1 MNTGLVSIT
10 ITLYQGT
17 IAVSF
22 MSWLFMNLAMFYL
35 NTYKMKIFFKFTS
48 ILWLFLMC
56 FVGLIVAEESF
67 IPKPPS
73 LNATNYILIDSV
85 SGRILAESGADE
97 RIEPA
102 SITKVMTGYVAAD
115 QIAKGFV
122 SLEDEVFISEEC
134 WRKGGSKMFIREGT
148 RVLLSDLIKGMV
160 IQSGND
166 ASCAIAEH
174 VAVSEEGFVDL
185 MQLYAKELGMENT
198 QFKNVSG
205 WPDPEHFSSARDLA
219 LLTKTLIDKFP
230 DHYSLYKEKYFTYN
244 EIKQRNRNSLLWQ
257 DETVDGVKT
266 GHTESAGFCLVSSGV
281 RNDTRLIAVT
291 LRSSTEKARLTDNRR
306 LLDYGFRY
314 YRTKRVLET
323 QSVLINE
330 QVWGGE
336 DEAVNLSSS
345 EDLFLTLSPRDFPRV
360 EPRIELNDYLQAP
373 IAKGQVVG
381 KVDLILDGDSLAS
394 VDLIAMQDVI
404 ALGFFGRAW
413 SNIKLLTYQF
423 LIEE

>member
-1 MNTGLVSIT
+1 MN
-10 ITLYQGT
+10 
-17 IAVSF
+17 
-22 MSWLFMNLAMFYL
+22 
-35 NTYKMKIFFKFTS
+35 KIIKFPPF
-48 ILWLFLMC
+48 LLFLSI
-56 FVGLIVAEESF
+56 FSLSSLIYSEESF

-73 LNATNYILIDSV
+73 LNASNYILIDSV
-85 SGRILAESGADE
+85 SGRILAENGADE

-102 SITKVMTGYVAAD
+102 SITKIMTGYVAAD
-115 QIAKGFV
+115 QISKGFV
-122 SLEDEVFISEEC
+122 NLDDEVLISENC

-148 RVLLSDLIKGMV
+148 RVLLSDLMKGMV

-174 VAVSEEGFVDL
+174 VAVSEEGFVEL
-185 MQLYAKELGMENT
+185 MQLYVEELGMNNT

-219 LLTKTLIDKFP
+219 LLTKSLIVKFP
-230 DHYSLYKEKYFTYN
+230 DHYALYKEKYFTFN

-257 DETVDGVKT
+257 DESIDGVKT
-266 GHTESAGFCLVSSGV
+266 GHTESAGYCLVSSGV

-291 LRSSTEKARLTDNRR
+291 LKSASEKARLTDNRR

-314 YRTKRVLET
+314 YRAKKVLEANT
-323 QSVLINE
+323 SIVKE

-336 DEAVNLSSS
+336 VDSVDLSSA
-345 EDLFLTLSPRDFPRV
+345 EDLYLTLSPRDFPRV
-360 EPRIELNDYLQAP
+360 EPLIKLNDYLQAP
-373 IAKGQVVG
+373 IEKGQVVG
-381 KVDLILDGDSLAS
+381 KVDLILDGDSIS
-394 VDLIAMQDVI
+394 SIDLVSMQGVP

-423 LIEE
+423 LMEE

>member
-1 MNTGLVSIT
+1 
-10 ITLYQGT
+10 
-17 IAVSF
+17 
-22 MSWLFMNLAMFYL
+22 
-35 NTYKMKIFFKFTS
+35 MKIQSKNILIS
-48 ILWLFLMC
+48 IVLLVAFAMPNFL
-56 FVGLIVAEESF
+56 LTEESF

-73 LNATNYILIDSV
+73 INASNYILIDST
-85 SGRILAESGADE
+85 SGRILAEKNADD

-102 SITKVMTGYVAAD
+102 SITKIMTGYVAAD

-122 SLEDEVFISEEC
+122 SLEDQVLISENC

-148 RVLLSDLIKGMV
+148 RVSLSDLIKGMV

-174 VAVSEEGFVDL
+174 VAISEEGFIDL
-185 MQLYAKELGMENT
+185 MQLYVDELGLNNT

-205 WPDPEHFSSARDLA
+205 WPDPDHYSSARDLA
-219 LLTKTLIDKFP
+219 KLTKSLIDKFP
-230 DHYSLYKEKYFTYN
+230 EHYSLYKERYFTFN

-257 DETVDGVKT
+257 DESIDGVKT
-266 GHTESAGFCLVSSGV
+266 GHTESAGYCLVSSGV

-291 LRSSTEKARLTDNRR
+291 LKSSSEKSRLTDNRR

-314 YRTKRVLET
+314 FRTKKVLE
-323 QSVLINE
+323 SNVSLLVE

-336 DEAVNLSSS
+336 TESVSLSSAQ
-345 EDLFLTLSPRDFPRV
+345 DFYLTLSPRDFPRV
-360 EPRIELNDYLQAP
+360 EPEVKLNDYLQAP

-381 KVDLILDGDSLAS
+381 QVDLILDGDSIAS
-394 VDLIAMQDVI
+394 VEVVAMEEVP
-404 ALGFFGRAW
+404 ALGFFGTVW

-423 LIEE
+423 LMEE

>member
-1 MNTGLVSIT
+1 
-10 ITLYQGT
+10 
-17 IAVSF
+17 
-22 MSWLFMNLAMFYL
+22 
-35 NTYKMKIFFKFTS
+35 MKIFLKLISLIFLS
-48 ILWLFLMC
+48 ILSFTN
-56 FVGLIVAEESF
+56 LIFAEESF

-73 LNATNYILIDSV
+73 LNATNYILLDSV
-85 SGRILAESGADE
+85 SGRILAENGADE

-102 SITKVMTGYVAAD
+102 SITKIMTGYVAAD

-122 SLEDEVFISEEC
+122 SLEDEVFISENC

-174 VAVSEEGFVDL
+174 LAVSEEGFVDL
-185 MQLYAKELGMENT
+185 MQLYVNELGMENT

-219 LLTKTLIDKFP
+219 LLTKNLIDKFP

-257 DETVDGVKT
+257 DESVDGVKT
-266 GHTESAGFCLVSSGV
+266 GHTESAGYCLVSSGV

-291 LRSSTEKARLTDNRR
+291 LRSSSEKARLTDNRR

-314 YRTKRVLET
+314 YRTKKVLEAGA
-323 QSVLINE
+323 VLINE

-336 DEAVNLSSS
+336 LEAVNLSSS
-345 EDLFLTLSPRDFPRV
+345 TDLYLTLSPRDFPRV
-360 EPRIELNDYLQAP
+360 EPSLELNDYLQAP
-373 IAKGQVVG
+373 IEKGQIVG

-394 VDLIAMQDVI
+394 IDLIAMENVT

-423 LIEE
+423 LMEE

>member
-1 MNTGLVSIT
+1 
-10 ITLYQGT
+10 
-17 IAVSF
+17 
-22 MSWLFMNLAMFYL
+22 
-35 NTYKMKIFFKFTS
+35 MKIQSNNILIS
-48 ILWLFLMC
+48 IVLLAAFAMPNFL
-56 FVGLIVAEESF
+56 LTEESF

-73 LNATNYILIDSV
+73 INASNYILIDST
-85 SGRILAESGADE
+85 SGRILAEKNADE

-102 SITKVMTGYVAAD
+102 SITKIMTGYVAAD

-122 SLEDEVFISEEC
+122 SLEDQVLISENC

-148 RVLLSDLIKGMV
+148 RVSLSDLIKGMV

-174 VAVSEEGFVDL
+174 VAISEEGFIDL
-185 MQLYAKELGMENT
+185 MQLYVDELGLNNT

-205 WPDPEHFSSARDLA
+205 WPDPDHYSSARDLA
-219 LLTKTLIDKFP
+219 KLTKSLIDKFP
-230 DHYSLYKEKYFTYN
+230 QHYSLYKERYFTFN

-257 DETVDGVKT
+257 DESIDGVKT
-266 GHTESAGFCLVSSGV
+266 GHTESAGYCLVSSGV

-291 LRSSTEKARLTDNRR
+291 LKSSSEKSRLTDNRR

-314 YRTKRVLET
+314 FRTKKVLE
-323 QSVLINE
+323 SNVSLLVE

-336 DEAVNLSSS
+336 TESVSLSSAQ
-345 EDLFLTLSPRDFPRV
+345 DFYLTLSPRDFPRV
-360 EPRIELNDYLQAP
+360 EPEVKLNDYLQAP

-381 KVDLILDGDSLAS
+381 QVDLILDGESIAS
-394 VDLIAMQDVI
+394 VDVVAMEEVP
-404 ALGFFGRAW
+404 ALGFFGTVW

-423 LIEE
+423 LMEE

>member
-1 MNTGLVSIT
+1 
-10 ITLYQGT
+10 
-17 IAVSF
+17 
-22 MSWLFMNLAMFYL
+22 
-35 NTYKMKIFFKFTS
+35 MKIQSNNILIS
-48 ILWLFLMC
+48 IVLLVAFAMPNFL
-56 FVGLIVAEESF
+56 LTEESF

-73 LNATNYILIDSV
+73 INASNYILIDST
-85 SGRILAESGADE
+85 SGRILAEKNADE

-102 SITKVMTGYVAAD
+102 SITKIMTGYVAAD

-122 SLEDEVFISEEC
+122 SLEDQVLISENC

-148 RVLLSDLIKGMV
+148 RVSLSDLIKGMV

-174 VAVSEEGFVDL
+174 VAISEEGFIDL
-185 MQLYAKELGMENT
+185 MQLYVDELGLNNT

-205 WPDPEHFSSARDLA
+205 WPDPDHYSSARDLA
-219 LLTKTLIDKFP
+219 KLTKSLIDKFP
-230 DHYSLYKEKYFTYN
+230 QHYSLYKERYFTFN

-257 DETVDGVKT
+257 DESIDGVKT
-266 GHTESAGFCLVSSGV
+266 GHTESAGYCLVSSGV

-291 LRSSTEKARLTDNRR
+291 LKSSSEKSRLTDNRR

-314 YRTKRVLET
+314 FRTKKVLE
-323 QSVLINE
+323 SNVSLLVE

-336 DEAVNLSSS
+336 KESVSLSSAQ
-345 EDLFLTLSPRDFPRV
+345 DFYLTLSPRDFPRV
-360 EPRIELNDYLQAP
+360 EPEVKLNDYLQAP

-381 KVDLILDGDSLAS
+381 QVDLILDGDSIAS
-394 VDLIAMQDVI
+394 VEVVAMEEVP
-404 ALGFFGRAW
+404 ALGFFGTVW

-423 LIEE
+423 LMEE

>member
-1 MNTGLVSIT
+1 MN
-10 ITLYQGT
+10 
-17 IAVSF
+17 
-22 MSWLFMNLAMFYL
+22 
-35 NTYKMKIFFKFTS
+35 KIIKFP
-48 ILWLFLMC
+48 LFLL
-56 FVGLIVAEESF
+56 FLSIFSLSSLIYSEESF

-73 LNATNYILIDSV
+73 LNASNYILIDSV
-85 SGRILAESGADE
+85 SGRILAENGADE

-102 SITKVMTGYVAAD
+102 SITKIMTGYVAAD
-115 QIAKGFV
+115 QISKGFV
-122 SLEDEVFISEEC
+122 NLDDEVLISENC

-148 RVLLSDLIKGMV
+148 RVLLSDLMKGMV

-174 VAVSEEGFVDL
+174 VAVSEEGFVEL
-185 MQLYAKELGMENT
+185 MQLYVEELGMNNT

-219 LLTKTLIDKFP
+219 LLTKSLIVKFP
-230 DHYSLYKEKYFTYN
+230 DHYALYKEKYFTFN

-257 DETVDGVKT
+257 DESIDGVKT
-266 GHTESAGFCLVSSGV
+266 GHTESAGYCLVSSGV

-291 LRSSTEKARLTDNRR
+291 LKSASEKARLTDNRR

-314 YRTKRVLET
+314 YRTKKVLEANT
-323 QSVLINE
+323 SIVKE

-336 DEAVNLSSS
+336 VDSVELSSA
-345 EDLFLTLSPRDFPRV
+345 EDLYLTLSPRDFPRV
-360 EPRIELNDYLQAP
+360 EPLIKLNDYLQAP
-373 IAKGQVVG
+373 IEKGQVVG
-381 KVDLILDGDSLAS
+381 KVDLILDGDSIS
-394 VDLIAMQDVI
+394 SIDLVSMQGVP

-423 LIEE
+423 LMEE

>member
-1 MNTGLVSIT
+1 
-10 ITLYQGT
+10 
-17 IAVSF
+17 
-22 MSWLFMNLAMFYL
+22 
-35 NTYKMKIFFKFTS
+35 MKIQSNNILIS
-48 ILWLFLMC
+48 IVLLAAFAMPNFL
-56 FVGLIVAEESF
+56 LTEESF

-73 LNATNYILIDSV
+73 INASNYILIDST
-85 SGRILAESGADE
+85 SGRILAEKNADE

-102 SITKVMTGYVAAD
+102 SITKIMTGYVAAD

-122 SLEDEVFISEEC
+122 SLEDQVLISENC

-148 RVLLSDLIKGMV
+148 RVSLSDLIKGMV

-174 VAVSEEGFVDL
+174 VAISEEGFIDL
-185 MQLYAKELGMENT
+185 MQLYVDELGLNNT

-205 WPDPEHFSSARDLA
+205 WPDPDHYSSARDLA
-219 LLTKTLIDKFP
+219 KLTKSLIDKFP
-230 DHYSLYKEKYFTYN
+230 EHYSLYKERYFTFN

-257 DETVDGVKT
+257 DESIDGVKT
-266 GHTESAGFCLVSSGV
+266 GHTESAGYCLVSSGV

-291 LRSSTEKARLTDNRR
+291 LKSSSEKSRLTDNRR

-314 YRTKRVLET
+314 FRTKKVLE
-323 QSVLINE
+323 SNVSLLVE

-336 DEAVNLSSS
+336 TESVSLSSAQ
-345 EDLFLTLSPRDFPRV
+345 DFYLTLSPRDFPRV
-360 EPRIELNDYLQAP
+360 EPEVKLNDYLQAP

-381 KVDLILDGDSLAS
+381 QVDLILDGDSIAS
-394 VDLIAMQDVI
+394 VEVVAMEEVP
-404 ALGFFGRAW
+404 ALGFFGTVW

-423 LIEE
+423 LMEE

>member
-1 MNTGLVSIT
+1 
-10 ITLYQGT
+10 
-17 IAVSF
+17 
-22 MSWLFMNLAMFYL
+22 
-35 NTYKMKIFFKFTS
+35 MKIFLKLISLIFLS
-48 ILWLFLMC
+48 ILSFTN
-56 FVGLIVAEESF
+56 LIFAEESF

-73 LNATNYILIDSV
+73 LNATNYILLDSV
-85 SGRILAESGADE
+85 SGRILAENGADE

-102 SITKVMTGYVAAD
+102 SITKIMTGYVAAD

-122 SLEDEVFISEEC
+122 SLEDEVFISENC

-185 MQLYAKELGMENT
+185 MQLYVNELGMENT

-219 LLTKTLIDKFP
+219 MLTKNLIDKFP

-257 DETVDGVKT
+257 DESVDGVKT
-266 GHTESAGFCLVSSGV
+266 GHTESAGYCLVSSGV

-291 LRSSTEKARLTDNRR
+291 LRSSSEKARLTDNRR

-314 YRTKRVLET
+314 YRTKRVLEAGV
-323 QSVLINE
+323 VLINE

-336 DEAVNLSSS
+336 LEAVNLSSS
-345 EDLFLTLSPRDFPRV
+345 SDLYLTLSPRDFPRV
-360 EPRIELNDYLQAP
+360 EPSLELNDYLQAP
-373 IAKGQVVG
+373 IEKGQIVG

-394 VDLIAMQDVI
+394 IDLIAMENVT

-423 LIEE
+423 LMEE